1 MRRRLRA
8 IRATGAQH
16 WGRDA
21 HRCHEPHFARWCE
34 ERIASSGEDERGGFV
49 HAGCAAARSNDELVG
64 DRDQEIIGAV
74 VGERFADSRG
84 WLLGRRTYEDVLG
97 YWNSVPNSNFAASL
111 NQATKYV
118 ATTRP

>member
-1 MRRRLRA
+1 MRIVVMNHISLDGVMQGPGRA
-8 IRATGAQH
+8 
-16 WGRDA
+16 
-21 HRCHEPHFARWCE
+21 
-34 ERIASSGEDERGGFV
+34 GEDERGGFV
-49 HAGCAAARSNDELVG
+49 HSGWAAARSNDVLVG

-118 ATTRP
+118 